1 MPFVCR
7 VRGLYEERILNRLH
21 VSWRVETRA
30 SAFLHHELGASQL
43 GKTAAFRHPFLES
56 SSFDHTPAVKHQ
68 NKRGVANGREAV
80 GDDEGGASLHHLVKR
95 GVNLGLGDR
104 IERAGC
110 LVENQDRWILQERA
124 CNRQPLPLPTRQ

>member
-43 GKTAAFRHPFLES
+43 GKTAAFLHQLLES
-56 SSFDHTPAVKHQ
+56 SAFHHTPAVPHP
-68 NKRGVANGREAV
+68 NKRVVANGREAV
-80 GDDEGGASLHHLVKR
+80 GDDEGGAAFHHLVKR
-95 GVNLGLGDR
+95 GVSLGLGGR
-104 IERAGC
+104 IERAVC
-110 LVENQDRWILQERA
+110 LVENQDRRLLQ
-124 CNRQPLPLPTRQ
+124 